1 MTKPIKDQVTALILA
16 GGESSRMGRDKAL
29 LQLNGKPLL
38 THVCAIALE
47 CAAQTY
53 VVTPWIAK
61 YQDFV
66 PPGCRLLP
74 EQLVLDAPSNTP
86 LIGFT
91 QGLQS
96 VQTEWVLLLACDLP
110 YLSASQVKQWSLA
123 LATVLPTEIALVPR
137 TGAKWEPLSGFY
149 RRSCLDSLTI
159 YLEHGG
165 KSFQGW
171 LNRNPVQELP
181 LSDHRCLFNC
191 NTPEDWQLLQQ
202 KDSKELTNPS

>member
-47 CAAQTY
+47 SAAQTY
-53 VVTPWIAK
+53 VITPWSVK
-61 YQDFV
+61 YQDFI
-66 PPGCRLLP
+66 PPGCQLLP
-74 EQLVLDAPSNTP
+74 EQLVSDAPSNTP
-86 LIGFT
+86 LIGFF

-110 YLSASQVKQWSLA
+110 FLSASQVKQWSLA
-123 LATVLPTEIALVPR
+123 LATVLPTEIALLPR
-137 TGAKWEPLSGFY
+137 TGSRWEPLSGFY

-159 YLEHGG
+159 YLRDGG

-171 LNRNPVQELP
+171 LNQNCVKELL
-181 LSDHRCLFNC
+181 LSDRRCLFNC
-191 NTPEDWQLLQQ
+191 NTPEDWQLLQ
-202 KDSKELTNPS
+202 SKSHERLTN